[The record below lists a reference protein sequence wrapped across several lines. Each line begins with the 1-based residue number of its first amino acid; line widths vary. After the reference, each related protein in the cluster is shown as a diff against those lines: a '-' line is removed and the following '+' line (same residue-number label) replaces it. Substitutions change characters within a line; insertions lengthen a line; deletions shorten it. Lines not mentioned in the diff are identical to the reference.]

1 MSADSYEE
9 LSDTLSDHFERV
21 VASEG
26 GGGAATSFSADT
38 LERHY
43 EAAVASER
51 GRARPR
57 ASESENLAKALQEI
71 AVLYDWDRPNL
82 HSPVKSSRT
91 QKSVR
96 NVIAVFTKV
105 PSNQVRHTQHTCDCT
120 VAA

>member
-1 MSADSYEE
+1 MHKPIKFQIVLVQVLSADSYEE

-21 VASEG
+21 IAS
-26 GGGAATSFSADT
+26 GGAASSFSADT

-57 ASESENLAKALQEI
+57 ASEAENLAKALQEI

-105 PSNQVRHTQHTCDCT
+105 PSNQVRP
-120 VAA
+120 